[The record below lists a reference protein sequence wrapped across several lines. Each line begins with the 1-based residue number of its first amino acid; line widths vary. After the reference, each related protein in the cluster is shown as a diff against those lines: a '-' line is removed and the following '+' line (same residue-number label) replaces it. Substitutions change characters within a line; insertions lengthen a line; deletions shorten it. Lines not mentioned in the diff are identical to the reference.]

1 MLSEFNYVLI
11 SNNDQG
17 GEFYNTCN
25 EILDFHTNEY
35 EVCMQEMVLMVGAW
49 DNVRDGANSII
60 IRMGTQPP
68 KTVYI
73 VPGSYSTIQSLITAI
88 NNVIKPVGYMDY
100 VEGATT
106 IEFKKNP
113 ENTRMKR
120 SANADLTLEFDRE
133 LAVQMKMIP
142 NMDAW
147 PPLIKV
153 GDKID
158 TSKITKF
165 KKEKDRVS

>member
-68 KTVYI
+68 NTVYI
-73 VPGSYSTIQSLITAI
+73 VPGRYSTIQSLITAI
-88 NNVIKPVGYMDY
+88 NNVIKPVGYIDY
-100 VEGATT
+100 GEGATV

-113 ENTRMKR
+113 EITRMKR
-120 SANADLTLEFDRE
+120 AANTDLTLEFERR
-133 LAVQMKMIP
+133 LALLMKLVP
-142 NMDAW
+142 DWDQQAQ
-147 PPLIKV
+147 
-153 GDKID
+153 
-158 TSKITKF
+158 
-165 KKEKDRVS
+165 